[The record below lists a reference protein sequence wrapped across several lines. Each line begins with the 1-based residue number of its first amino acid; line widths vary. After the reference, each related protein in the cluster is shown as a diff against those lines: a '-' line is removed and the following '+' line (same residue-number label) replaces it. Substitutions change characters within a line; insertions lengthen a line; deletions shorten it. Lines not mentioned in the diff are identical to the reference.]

1 MCLSEYSASSFP
13 EPKCEAATFVR
24 AMTQMPTTEATHA
37 RAASGMMRLLSG
49 TAKARATVTTKRK
62 KALSPRDVHAKT
74 APARA
79 QAIRPTRRGPTER
92 VAASSPAANANVPVI
107 AHDDGFMPATK

>member
-1 MCLSEYSASSFP
+1 MCLREYSASSLP
-13 EPKCEAATFVR
+13 EPRCEAATFVR

-37 RAASGMMRLLSG
+37 RVASGMMRLVSG

-79 QAIRPTRRGPTER
+79 QAIRPTRRRPTER

-107 AHDDGFMPATK
+107 AHDEGFMPATK